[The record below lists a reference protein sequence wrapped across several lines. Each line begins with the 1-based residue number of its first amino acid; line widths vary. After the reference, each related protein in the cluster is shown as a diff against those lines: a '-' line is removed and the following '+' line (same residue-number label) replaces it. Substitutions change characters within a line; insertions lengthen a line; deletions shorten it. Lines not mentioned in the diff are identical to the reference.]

1 MNRAREAG
9 WKNVLSASEEVL
21 MELLFIII
29 SIITIIDVLKK
40 KKQKKKLNNSIFHN
54 ENEKCSLRSW

>member
-40 KKQKKKLNNSIFHN
+40 KNKKNYNSIIQYSIMKMKN
-54 ENEKCSLRSW
+54 VA

>member
-1 MNRAREAG
+1 MSRAREAG

-40 KKQKKKLNNSIFHN
+40 KKKKDYN
-54 ENEKCSLRSW
+54 

>member
-21 MELLFIII
+21 MELVF
-29 SIITIIDVLKK
+29 IITIITVIDVSKG
-40 KKQKKKLNNSIFHN
+40 
-54 ENEKCSLRSW
+54 RS

>member
-21 MELLFIII
+21 IEFFVIITVT
-29 SIITIIDVLKK
+29 TIIDV
-40 KKQKKKLNNSIFHN
+40 S
-54 ENEKCSLRSW
+54 EGRS